1 MSTRQRTFKGRRY
14 FADRLK
20 EDLKNPRIRKAF
32 NEAELPARIAIAV
45 AQLRERQ
52 GITQKRLAREVG
64 VKQQVI
70 SRLED
75 PEKSNMTLATLN
87 KIAMALGKHLDVVFV

>member
-1 MSTRQRTFKGRRY
+1 MKRTFEGRRM

-20 EDLKNPRIRKAF
+20 EDLKNPRIRKAYE
-32 NEAELPARIAIAV
+32 EADLPARIALAI
-45 AQLRERQ
+45 AQLREKE
-52 GITQKRLAREVG
+52 GISQKQLALEVG

-87 KIAMALGKHLDVVFV
+87 KVALALGKHLQIAFV

>member
-1 MSTRQRTFKGRRY
+1 MKRTFHGRRM

-20 EDLKNPRIRKAF
+20 EDLKNPLIRKAYE
-32 NEAELPARIAIAV
+32 EAELPARIAIAI
-45 AQLRERQ
+45 AQLREKQ
-52 GITQKRLAREVG
+52 GLSQKELAQEVG

-87 KIAMALGKHLDVVFV
+87 KVALALGKHLQVAFV

>member
-1 MSTRQRTFKGRRY
+1 MRKTTATGRRL
-14 FADRLK
+14 FRDRLK
-20 EDLKNPRIRKAF
+20 EDLKDPVFAKAYE
-32 NEAELPARIAIAV
+32 EAELPARIAIAV
-45 AQLRERQ
+45 AQLREKE
-52 GITQKRLAREVG
+52 GITQKQLAREVG

-87 KIAMALGKHLDVVFV
+87 KVALALGKHLQVAFV

>member
-1 MSTRQRTFKGRRY
+1 MKRKFEGRRY

-20 EDLKNPRIRKAF
+20 KDMKNPRIRKAF
-32 NEAELPARIAIAV
+32 EEAELPARIALAV
-45 AQLRERQ
+45 AQLREKQ
-52 GITQKRLAREVG
+52 GITQAQLAHEVG

-87 KIAMALGKHLDVVFV
+87 RVALALGKHLQVAFL